1 MNKINN
7 KLELNKEGIRED
19 FCPPCL
25 ALIPLAF
32 AGAGTS
38 VSATMCAEEKDKHYK
53 DKQRTKN
60 ILFWSSIIIGIISLI
75 IFILFK
81 FVLCTKCR

>member
-60 ILFWSSIIIGIISLI
+60 ILFWSSYQKKLYQGLI
-75 IFILFK
+75 MYSYENKYHYI
-81 FVLCTKCR
+81 